1 MTTQNIVS
9 SGQELLTQG
18 YNTVLA
24 FSVSRQASYRTL
36 PRNTVDVGFFVVQF
50 GSTPDPKYNPVT

>member
-24 FSVSRQASYRTL
+24 FSVRQASYRTL
-36 PRNTVDVGFFVVQF
+36 SRNTVDVGFFVVQF